1 MKEPACEAT
10 TPDHLAG
17 AQETQLEFGSGTPEV
32 EMMCSQVRLL
42 LMASL
47 SFTAMVGV
55 SSSST
60 PRKRTPT
67 EHLPAEPIEEK
78 VSSSL

>member
-1 MKEPACEAT
+1 MKEPVYEAT
-10 TPDHLAG
+10 TPDHIAG
-17 AQETQLEFGSGTPEV
+17 AQETQLEFGSGTPKV
-32 EMMCSQVRLL
+32 EMMSSQVQLL

-47 SFTAMVGV
+47 SFMVMMEV
-55 SSSST
+55 SST

-67 EHLPAEPIEEK
+67 EYLPAEPIKEK